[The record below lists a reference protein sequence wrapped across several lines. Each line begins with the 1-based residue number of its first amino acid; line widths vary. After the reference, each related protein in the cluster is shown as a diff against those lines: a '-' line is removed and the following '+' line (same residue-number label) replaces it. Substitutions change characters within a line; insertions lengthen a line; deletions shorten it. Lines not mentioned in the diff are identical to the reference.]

1 MDYQLYELVGLNQK
15 SLIDHIKV
23 SRDKFNHL
31 YGGFEHATK
40 YYYLYN
46 FFTISSCNQDV
57 YLLYLKLL
65 KCIKQYFDFK
75 SINASQVWMQT
86 WMNIHT
92 ENNVLTSHSH
102 AYPIHGYL
110 SLSNHD
116 TDTVFTDELPVVDV
130 TYKDGRFFYLSSN
143 KIFQGSLVTTLDTD
157 DDAISTSVSNV
168 PPSDPTYSAPTVI
181 TKINSAPYVGSL
193 FLSQNSQTWSADQN
207 ESMMFVIERCVFSVG
222 TLPTLQ
228 FVVPN
233 KLPYRKVVEQDIGYY
248 LNPNTISTS
257 VTSCANTDVLVDAFN
272 LSTNSASS
280 ISII

>member
-46 FFTISSCNQDV
+46 FFTITSCNQDV

-116 TDTVFTDELPVVDV
+116 TDTVFTDGHDGNELYRINNKPFQLYIGPGYRHHHVVVNQNFSDERI
-130 TYKDGRFFYLSSN
+130 TLGFDIEINDTITENFSF
-143 KIFQGSLVTTLDTD
+143 IPLVL
-157 DDAISTSVSNV
+157 
-168 PPSDPTYSAPTVI
+168 
-181 TKINSAPYVGSL
+181 
-193 FLSQNSQTWSADQN
+193 
-207 ESMMFVIERCVFSVG
+207 
-222 TLPTLQ
+222 
-228 FVVPN
+228 
-233 KLPYRKVVEQDIGYY
+233 
-248 LNPNTISTS
+248 
-257 VTSCANTDVLVDAFN
+257 
-272 LSTNSASS
+272 
-280 ISII
+280 